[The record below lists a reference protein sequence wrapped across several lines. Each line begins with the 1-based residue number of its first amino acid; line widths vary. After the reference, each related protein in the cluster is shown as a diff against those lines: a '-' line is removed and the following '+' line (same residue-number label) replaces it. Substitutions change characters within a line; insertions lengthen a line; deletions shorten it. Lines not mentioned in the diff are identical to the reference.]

1 LQSAGKRFVV
11 DSCRCEAATFRKT
24 ITKVAGEAYH
34 KSEHESGGPIMRTWL
49 RKGAFFVVPFVYTCF
64 TVFAASVIYA
74 EELKIGAG
82 AAATE
87 NVFKKIQGPMETAI
101 GLKLNIVSG
110 GPVEA
115 VKDLDK
121 GAVAAAAGGLT
132 FSDWMALMEKSGYA
146 IPDKSVY
153 KSWVIGKDIIR
164 VIVNKE
170 VTISNLSKG
179 DLKGIFTGAITNWKQ
194 VTGSD
199 LPIVVVWGDK
209 IPGTQELFQKEIMG
223 GEPYSKDKVVSG
235 TAAEVKDTVKR
246 TKGAVGL
253 APISMVDAS
262 VSTPRGPE
270 VSRPIT
276 LLTKGEPSPS
286 VVKLLQYMNGDGK
299 QYLQ

>member
-1 LQSAGKRFVV
+1 
-11 DSCRCEAATFRKT
+11 
-24 ITKVAGEAYH
+24 
-34 KSEHESGGPIMRTWL
+34 MRAWL
-49 RKGAFFVVPFVYTCF
+49 RKGMFLAAPFVFACL
-64 TVFAASVIYA
+64 TVLAVSVVGA

-87 NVFKKIQGPMETAI
+87 NVFKKIQGPMESSI

-121 GAVAAAAGGLT
+121 GVVAAAAGGLT
-132 FSDWMALMEKSGYA
+132 FSDWMGLMEKSGYN

-170 VTISNLSKG
+170 INIINLSKG
-179 DLKGIFTGAITNWKQ
+179 DLKGIFTGSITNWKEL
-194 VTGSD
+194 TGSD
-199 LPIVVVWGDK
+199 LPIVVVWGEK

-223 GEPYSKDKVVSG
+223 GEPYAKNKMVSG
-235 TAAEVKDTVKR
+235 TAAEVKEMVKR

-253 APISMVDAS
+253 ATISMVDTS

-276 LLTKGEPSPS
+276 LITKGEPSPS

-299 QYLQ
+299 QYLMQ